1 MTRSDMNN
9 QNSNPNSNQNTS
21 AGFLGVLM
29 LDTRFPRPPG
39 DVGNIETYA
48 RAGIAVRFV
57 TVPGASPKKIVQE
70 ADPSFLQPFVDEAVA
85 LAEQGARLIST
96 SCGFLA
102 RYQSV
107 LQAAVP
113 VPVITS
119 SLLQCRDL
127 ERVGIV
133 TFDAQSLSRAILD
146 AVDVPA
152 DAVVEGLMPGC
163 EMQARILE
171 NNSEMDLAQVE
182 RDVVDAAMRLVR
194 RAPGVKHIVL
204 ECTNMPPYREAVAR
218 ATGLPVSDIETLLL
232 KAWRG
237 LAD

>member
-1 MTRSDMNN
+1 MNA
-9 QNSNPNSNQNTS
+9 
-21 AGFLGVLM
+21 AGFLGILM

-39 DVGNIETYA
+39 DVGNAETYA
-48 RAGIAVRFV
+48 RAGIPVRFV
-57 TVPGASPKKIVQE
+57 TVQGASPRKIVQE

-85 LAEQGARLIST
+85 LAAQGARLIST

-102 RYQSV
+102 KYQSV

-113 VPVITS
+113 VPVVTS
-119 SLLQCRDL
+119 SLLQCQGLD
-127 ERVGIV
+127 RVGIV

-152 DAVVEGLMPGC
+152 DAVVEGLTPGC
-163 EMQARILE
+163 EMHARILE
-171 NNSEMDLAQVE
+171 NNPDMDLTQVE
-182 RDVVDAAMRLVR
+182 RDVVDAAVRLVQ
-194 RAPGVKHIVL
+194 RAPGIQHIVL

-232 KAWRG
+232 KTWRS
-237 LAD
+237 LPA